1 MRIRLAVELL
11 ATALLVASVG
21 LAQPTDKADDSAI
34 ETVPDL
40 ATEDVT
46 DQVNAQ
52 IEERGSV
59 RGLAQGDAV
68 APSSAALD
76 TINRILEEDQVSQ
89 QREVLAY
96 DAGGRRDPFLSL
108 LARSTLPA
116 ARGPRPSGIPGLLID
131 DLSLRGVFVTPRG
144 SVAQV
149 QASTRAAS
157 YLLRVGDRLFDGEVL
172 AIRYRK
178 HEAAE
183 VVFKQGV
190 KDPAAIKPFREVVKR
205 ITH

>member
-1 MRIRLAVELL
+1 MRSRLAVELL
-11 ATALLVASVG
+11 ATALLLASVG
-21 LAQPTDKADDSAI
+21 FAQSADEADDSLSEVAP
-34 ETVPDL
+34 EL
-40 ATEDVT
+40 AAEDVT

-52 IEERGSV
+52 IEERGSELALA
-59 RGLAQGDAV
+59 RGGAV

-76 TINRILEEDQVSQ
+76 TINRILEEDQASQ
-89 QREVLAY
+89 EREILAY
-96 DAGGRRDPFLSL
+96 DARGRRDPFLSL
-108 LARSTLPA
+108 LARSALPA
-116 ARGPRPSGIPGLLID
+116 ARGPRPSGVPGLLID
-131 DLSLRGVFVTPRG
+131 DLALRGVFVTPRG

-205 ITH
+205 IAH